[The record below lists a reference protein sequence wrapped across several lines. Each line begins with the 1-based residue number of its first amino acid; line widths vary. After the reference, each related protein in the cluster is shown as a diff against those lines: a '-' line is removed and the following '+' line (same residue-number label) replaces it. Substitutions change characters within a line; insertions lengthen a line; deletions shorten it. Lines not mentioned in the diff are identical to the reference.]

1 MRHDKE
7 NKIIW
12 EQYNDVQYYPD
23 KRYESNTYSTFEPE
37 SGDWKKELY
46 DVIKQIVENAARSSS
61 ARLFWGKFH
70 QPRYLH
76 DTINHIEKSARESGN
91 IRLNNWDNQMY
102 SLARAT
108 IYYIISNKGGDFE
121 NTFNELKKIV
131 PDEQIA
137 AQQLSK
143 FKNELMSLGKQQGS
157 A

>member
-12 EQYNDVQYYPD
+12 EQYNPD
-23 KRYESNTYSTFEPE
+23 NRYESNNYSTFEPE
-37 SGDWKKELY
+37 SGNDWKDELY
-46 DVIKQIVENAARSSS
+46 GVIRQIVQNAAYSSS
-61 ARLFWGKFH
+61 ARLFWNKFQ

-76 DTINHIEKSARESGN
+76 DTINHIEKSARESSG
-91 IRLNNWDNQMY
+91 IRLNNWHNQLY
-102 SLARAT
+102 SLASAV

-131 PDEQIA
+131 PDEQSA

-143 FKNELMSLGKQQGS
+143 FRNELMSLGKQQGS